1 MIDRLA
7 ARLTP
12 LMDFLFPSV
21 PRLHPARKYIATN
34 FVANFLGLGWAATP
48 AGLMAMK
55 ELQRLNREEK
65 GRASAAMCMFL
76 TVNMTSLQLVTM
88 NILAYR
94 MEYGSQN
101 PEWGLRQ
108 RCLRRW
114 LVRLR
119 RRHWRGGDSVGI
131 LLTISDLL
139 IPVTVLCIVVFG
151 CLQRMDIYEVF
162 LEGAKEGLQTV
173 LDILPTL
180 IGLMMA
186 VEVMRAGGLLD
197 ILVRLIRPAAEA
209 VGFPAEL
216 APLSL
221 VRLVSSSA
229 ATGLLTDLFAKYGPD
244 SFLGRTASVMMSCT
258 ETVFYTMSLYFLS
271 VGIRKTRYT
280 LPCALLAN
288 LVGIFAAVALVR
300 LVF

>member
-1 MIDRLA
+1 M
-7 ARLTP
+7 
-12 LMDFLFPSV
+12 
-21 PRLHPARKYIATN
+21 
-34 FVANFLGLGWAATP
+34 
-48 AGLMAMK
+48 
-55 ELQRLNREEK
+55 
-65 GRASAAMCMFL
+65 
-76 TVNMTSLQLVTM
+76 
-88 NILAYR
+88 
-94 MEYGSQN
+94 
-101 PEWGLRQ
+101 
-108 RCLRRW
+108 
-114 LVRLR
+114 
-119 RRHWRGGDSVGI
+119 GI

-229 ATGLLTDLFAKYGPD
+229 ATGLLTDLCHDELYGNGVLYDEPVFSFCRD
-244 SFLGRTASVMMSCT
+244 SENEIYAALRPSGKPCRHLCGCGTGAACFL
-258 ETVFYTMSLYFLS
+258 
-271 VGIRKTRYT
+271 
-280 LPCALLAN
+280 
-288 LVGIFAAVALVR
+288 R
-300 LVF
+300 LDRV

>member
-1 MIDRLA
+1 M
-7 ARLTP
+7 
-12 LMDFLFPSV
+12 
-21 PRLHPARKYIATN
+21 
-34 FVANFLGLGWAATP
+34 
-48 AGLMAMK
+48 
-55 ELQRLNREEK
+55 
-65 GRASAAMCMFL
+65 
-76 TVNMTSLQLVTM
+76 
-88 NILAYR
+88 
-94 MEYGSQN
+94 
-101 PEWGLRQ
+101 
-108 RCLRRW
+108 
-114 LVRLR
+114 
-119 RRHWRGGDSVGI
+119 GI

-197 ILVRLIRPAAEA
+197 ILVRLIRPAADA

-229 ATGLLTDLFAKYGPD
+229 ATGLLTDLFASKLSEIKAKYGPD

>member
-1 MIDRLA
+1 M
-7 ARLTP
+7 
-12 LMDFLFPSV
+12 
-21 PRLHPARKYIATN
+21 
-34 FVANFLGLGWAATP
+34 
-48 AGLMAMK
+48 
-55 ELQRLNREEK
+55 
-65 GRASAAMCMFL
+65 
-76 TVNMTSLQLVTM
+76 
-88 NILAYR
+88 
-94 MEYGSQN
+94 
-101 PEWGLRQ
+101 
-108 RCLRRW
+108 
-114 LVRLR
+114 
-119 RRHWRGGDSVGI
+119 GI

-229 ATGLLTDLFAKYGPD
+229 ATG
-244 SFLGRTASVMMSCT
+244 ASDRPFCEVRPG
-258 ETVFYTMSLYFLS
+258 FLS
-271 VGIRKTRYT
+271 GQNGLCHDELYGKRCFIR
-280 LPCALLAN
+280 
-288 LVGIFAAVALVR
+288 
-300 LVF
+300 

>member
-1 MIDRLA
+1 M
-7 ARLTP
+7 
-12 LMDFLFPSV
+12 
-21 PRLHPARKYIATN
+21 
-34 FVANFLGLGWAATP
+34 
-48 AGLMAMK
+48 
-55 ELQRLNREEK
+55 
-65 GRASAAMCMFL
+65 
-76 TVNMTSLQLVTM
+76 
-88 NILAYR
+88 
-94 MEYGSQN
+94 
-101 PEWGLRQ
+101 
-108 RCLRRW
+108 
-114 LVRLR
+114 
-119 RRHWRGGDSVGI
+119 GI

-258 ETVFYTMSLYFLS
+258 ETVFSFCRDSENEIYAALRPSGKPCRHLCGCGTGAACFL
-271 VGIRKTRYT
+271 
-280 LPCALLAN
+280 
-288 LVGIFAAVALVR
+288 R
-300 LVF
+300 LDRV